1 MSNEKRLI
9 DAYLNGEVP
18 KIKTHFAE
26 IIVRGKTEKPYYN
39 IIFIDPQTREYEV
52 CFGSYSLENVRK
64 WLSEEFE
71 IVDAP
76 TVDAVA
82 LPCKIGDYAYA
93 IRNYKGHIHPK
104 RGIVSDM
111 YFIKGMKLCVVV
123 HGIGRGEWGKEIFG
137 TEEEAYRAIEE
148 RKRK

>member
-1 MSNEKRLI
+1 MATEKRMI

-26 IIVRGKTEKPYYN
+26 IIVRGETEKPYYN

-52 CFGSYSLENVRK
+52 CFGSYFLENVRK

-76 TVDAVA
+76 TVDAVE
-82 LPCKIGDYAYA
+82 
-93 IRNYKGHIHPK
+93 
-104 RGIVSDM
+104 
-111 YFIKGMKLCVVV
+111 VV
-123 HGIGRGEWGKEIFG
+123 HGRWAALDDDYEELEG
-137 TEEEAYRAIEE
+137 EEEAKRWGCSACREVVEYDDWTHRSYLTRFCPNCGAKMDGE
-148 RKRK
+148 RKDNG